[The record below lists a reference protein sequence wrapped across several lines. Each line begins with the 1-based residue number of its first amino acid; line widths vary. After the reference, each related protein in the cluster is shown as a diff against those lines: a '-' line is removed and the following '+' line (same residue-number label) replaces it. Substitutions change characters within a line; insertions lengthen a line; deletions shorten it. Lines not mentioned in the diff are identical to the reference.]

1 MGEAESKRG
10 FDVADYV
17 FHIGEG
23 PNDFSA
29 TASMWPGRYGA
40 FAGNQS
46 AASCIVDAIRSGS
59 LIMMRDRADDR
70 VVGATVLDYLTSARS
85 IYVRFNLIR
94 EDEKDRA
101 SILRAQIE
109 MVIKLLI
116 LKKLNRLVVY
126 RDQDIAEETAIA
138 EFNKLAQSYGIPMG
152 VEILGTVRD
161 LFGDGRKVSLTSVF
175 IQRCDRPDLVSNV
188 VKIAK
193 TTADSAIR
201 SVRGLGLAAEIC
213 SGCKESKEKES
224 DKEPGKGEKGE
235 KDGKELE
242 ITKLA
247 LEVEATNLFQIYN
260 QVGIQRFNR
269 YNRPN
274 HFSSLV

>member
-201 SVRGLGLAAEIC
+201 SVRGLGVAAGIFC
-213 SGCKESKEKES
+213 SGCKEATKNGK
-224 DKEPGKGEKGE
+224 DKEGGEGAGVKS
-235 KDGKELE
+235 DLSAPF
-242 ITKLA
+242 TKLT
-247 LEVEATNLFQIYN
+247 LEVEAMSLFDVYG
-260 QVGIQRFNR
+260 QVGIQRFDR
-269 YNRPN
+269 HSELSHYLT
-274 HFSSLV
+274 LV